1 MLYRVCSKS
10 RRSEFHG
17 IDLNPRDQLHVDDQP
32 RTHLLFLDIRN
43 NCRKAKLRAILAT
56 READRLELRY
66 RKQKELLEAYNT
78 PIEERAQELK
88 DELKA

>member
-1 MLYRVCSKS
+1 M
-10 RRSEFHG
+10 
-17 IDLNPRDQLHVDDQP
+17 
-32 RTHLLFLDIRN
+32 
-43 NCRKAKLRAILAT
+43 AT